1 MSNLFSTETKGA
13 ELSVDYEGVR
23 IIEVQAHSDR
33 TEGSVRKKKFDHYCS
48 SSKSRRQNG
57 FASNNKGLRS
67 RLCNVFTGAILIF

>member
-67 RLCNVFTGAILIF
+67 RLYNVFRGPF